1 MKLNLEKINKI
12 NISLIGLMGSG
23 KSIVA
28 KSLTKKLKLRFYDSD
43 KEIEKKTNKSINE
56 IFQNNG
62 EEYFR
67 EVEEKILEMLLN
79 KKNSIISLGGGAIL
93 SQNTRNILL
102 KKSFSIYL
110 NVNNNILYERLKN
123 SKKRPLLL
131 NTDIE
136 KTIIELKRKRIKYYK
151 KANLI
156 INNSEDIEKTI
167 DKILINLKKL

>member
-28 KSLTKKLKLRFYDSD
+28 KSLSKKLKLRFYDSD

>member
-28 KSLTKKLKLRFYDSD
+28 KSLSKKLKLRFYDSD

-167 DKILINLKKL
+167 DKIFINLKKL

>member
-23 KSIVA
+23 KSIVG
-28 KSLTKKLKLRFYDSD
+28 KSLSKKLKLRFYDSD

>member
-28 KSLTKKLKLRFYDSD
+28 KSLSKKLKLRFYDSD
-43 KEIEKKTNKSINE
+43 KEIEKKTNKSISE

>member
-23 KSIVA
+23 KSIVG
-28 KSLTKKLKLRFYDSD
+28 KSLSKKLKLRFYDSD

-67 EVEEKILEMLLN
+67 EVEQKILEMLLN
-79 KKNSIISLGGGAIL
+79 KKNSVISLGGGAIL
-93 SQNTRNILL
+93 NQNTRNILH

-123 SKKRPLLL
+123 SKKRPLLV

>member
-28 KSLTKKLKLRFYDSD
+28 KSLSKKLKLRFYDSD

-136 KTIIELKRKRIKYYK
+136 KTIKELKRKRIKYYK